1 MDNHLPAVVFFLVII
16 GVGALWVATMLGG
29 IGGSSAY
36 SMWWGLF
43 FVPYPIG
50 WSMGIGGPNT
60 PRWVLWPG
68 IVLGIWYLVMMFL
81 MINMSHRWTE
91 TSVEAVAV
99 AGLIGIIGVVTIGGC
114 LYRLRQQ
121 KAGRGKAV
129 SDHNCF

>member
-1 MDNHLPAVVFFLVII
+1 
-16 GVGALWVATMLGG
+16 
-29 IGGSSAY
+29 
-36 SMWWGLF
+36 
-43 FVPYPIG
+43 
-50 WSMGIGGPNT
+50 
-60 PRWVLWPG
+60 
-68 IVLGIWYLVMMFL
+68 MMFL